1 MSLKTHYI
9 AGNRLLHDAQGNYG
23 TAFGIN
29 ALARFDRDVLA
40 QAGVR
45 YLIVLLGINDIG
57 QPGSGGVPKDS
68 VVSVLDIEFALGQL
82 ADRAHEHGI
91 RVLAGTLL
99 PFCGALSPGYDSAEK
114 EQMREELNL
123 WIRSSK
129 SFDGIADFDKALQN
143 PSDKTRL
150 RPDFDG
156 GDHLHPND
164 AGDKAI
170 AESIPLNFF
179 TPTGRPPGS
188 KLP

>member
-1 MSLKTHYI
+1 M
-9 AGNRLLHDAQGNYG
+9 HDAQGNYG

-68 VVSVLDIEFALGQL
+68 AVSVRDIEVALGQP

-91 RVLAGTLL
+91 RVFAGILL
-99 PFCGALSPGYDSAEK
+99 PFGGALSPGYNSAEK

-129 SFDGIADFDKALQN
+129 SFDGIADFDKALQY

-170 AESIPLNFF
+170 ADSIPLSFF
-179 TPTGRPPGS
+179 TPTGRPSGS